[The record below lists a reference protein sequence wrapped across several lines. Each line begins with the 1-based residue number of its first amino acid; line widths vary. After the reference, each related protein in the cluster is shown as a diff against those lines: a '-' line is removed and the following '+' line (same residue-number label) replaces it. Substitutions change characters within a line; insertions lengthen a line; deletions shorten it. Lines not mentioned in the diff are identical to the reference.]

1 MDDAMKPDDDVDPFE
16 AELDD
21 LDDRSMI
28 HHVDAVELRSLGVV
42 AGLFYFTAFLVLALA
57 VAGVYLFAASLGLIS
72 QVEDFMRSVGFRG
85 FKFVGPEVILGF
97 VLILAALVVFL
108 TVMTLVAGAFYN
120 LLGTGKHGVRF
131 RTTVVEARG
140 RRTRRVYDDE
150 AEAAPDDEVVAAT
163 APLAEQPAAAAAV
176 AAAPLAAAVDEE
188 TSIDDWV
195 KAPGDDVDATAEDGD
210 DEAKAPAKP
219 KAPARK
225 QGRARRR
232 PTPRSSRGRR
242 RGDRAEERGEGRGDA
257 ARVRAR
263 ARRRPTAP
271 TPTATV
277 PPRHPTTT
285 PARTSRRSPRPSPAE
300 PRSSKV
306 GQVLSVPPRRGPLVG
321 RRRRATSS
329 PSTR

>member
-1 MDDAMKPDDDVDPFE
+1 MMDDAMKPDDDVDPFE
-16 AELDD
+16 AELDE
-21 LDDRSMI
+21 LDDGSMV

-42 AGLFYFTAFLVLALA
+42 AGLFYLTAFLVLALA
-57 VAGVYLFAASLGLIS
+57 IAGVYLFAASLGLIS

-150 AEAAPDDEVVAAT
+150 AEAASDDEVVAAT

-176 AAAPLAAAVDEE
+176 AAAPRAAAVDEE

-195 KAPGDDVDATAEDGD
+195 KAPGDDVIATAEDGD
-210 DEAKAPAKP
+210 DEAKAPVEP

-225 QGRARRR
+225 KAKVE
-232 PTPRSSRGRR
+232 PTKVEEA
-242 RGDRAEERGEGRGDA
+242 DAEETEPKSA
-257 ARVRAR
+257 EKVV
-263 ARRRPTAP
+263 
-271 TPTATV
+271 AT
-277 PPRHPTTT
+277 
-285 PARTSRRSPRPSPAE
+285 
-300 PRSSKV
+300 
-306 GQVLSVPPRRGPLVG
+306 PLVFG
-321 RRRRATSS
+321 PVPEDADGADTNGDGAAQASDDDS
-329 PSTR
+329 GDDEPQKPEAVAG

>member
-1 MDDAMKPDDDVDPFE
+1 MDDAMNTDDDVDPFE
-16 AELDD
+16 AEPDE

-108 TVMTLVAGAFYN
+108 TVMTLVGGAFYN

-140 RRTRRVYDDE
+140 RRARRVYDDE

-176 AAAPLAAAVDEE
+176 AAA
-188 TSIDDWV
+188 
-195 KAPGDDVDATAEDGD
+195 
-210 DEAKAPAKP
+210 
-219 KAPARK
+219 
-225 QGRARRR
+225 
-232 PTPRSSRGRR
+232 
-242 RGDRAEERGEGRGDA
+242 
-257 ARVRAR
+257 RV
-263 ARRRPTAP
+263 P
-271 TPTATV
+271 
-277 PPRHPTTT
+277 
-285 PARTSRRSPRPSPAE
+285 
-300 PRSSKV
+300 
-306 GQVLSVPPRRGPLVG
+306 Q
-321 RRRRATSS
+321 
-329 PSTR
+329 PSTRRPRSRTG